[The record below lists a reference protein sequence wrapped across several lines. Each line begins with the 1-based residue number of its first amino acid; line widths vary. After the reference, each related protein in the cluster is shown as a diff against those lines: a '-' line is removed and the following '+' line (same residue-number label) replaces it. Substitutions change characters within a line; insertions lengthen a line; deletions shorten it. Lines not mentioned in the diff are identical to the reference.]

1 MDNFAYELG
10 KGLPSKCKFATITIS
25 VFYFKCTLNEYLI
38 ISTRSI
44 QLSLNQMFSFQTKSV
59 LQIAVFGNI
68 TFLVAI
74 SASILAVFG
83 LIYVPFLQSIFQTE
97 ALSFEDIVTLVAISS
112 SVLFVDELVKL
123 VLRTMETRGL
133 KKSWNVEG
141 SEQLIP

>member
-1 MDNFAYELG
+1 
-10 KGLPSKCKFATITIS
+10 
-25 VFYFKCTLNEYLI
+25 
-38 ISTRSI
+38 
-44 QLSLNQMFSFQTKSV
+44 MFSFQTKSV